1 MTRRVRC
8 AGRRR
13 APAGEQQPGDRAVN
27 GRATLTAAAG
37 SSADGR
43 EPVTQQ
49 FGDVSVEI
57 GDDFV
62 ALVEIHRPPSN
73 FFDVNLIRSLAEAY
87 TTLDADTVLPGHPAG
102 LGGQAL
108 LRRRR
113 FQRPEPAEALPQE
126 GANSLYRE
134 AVRLFHAET
143 PVVAV
148 VQGAAV
154 GGGLGL
160 ACSADFR
167 VAAPEARFSANFAQL
182 GFHHGFGL
190 TVTLPLITGHQ
201 RALELLYLGRRISG
215 EDAYRIGLC
224 DRLVPLAE
232 VRDQGRELAAEI
244 ATSGPLAMR
253 SIRQTMRGHL
263 ADAVAAATDRED
275 AEQVRLRTDQRLR
288 RRDPGHGRAA
298 AAPLHR
304 PSERPRP
311 PVMRS
316 VDAVVGVDR
325 RRGRPRPPA
334 ATPMIRAKIR
344 SALRVISP

>member
-1 MTRRVRC
+1 
-8 AGRRR
+8 
-13 APAGEQQPGDRAVN
+13 
-27 GRATLTAAAG
+27 
-37 SSADGR
+37 
-43 EPVTQQ
+43 VTQQ

-73 FFDVNLIRSLAEAY
+73 FFDVKLIRSLAEAY
-87 TTLDADTVLPGHPAG
+87 TTLDADPACRAIVLASEGKHFCAG
-102 LGGQAL
+102 ADFSGQS
-108 LRRRR
+108 
-113 FQRPEPAEALPQE
+113 QAEALPRE

-134 AVRLFHAET
+134 AVRLFHAEK

-201 RALELLYLGRRISG
+201 HALELLYLGRRISG
-215 EDAYRIGLC
+215 DEASRIGLC
-224 DRLVPLAE
+224 DRLVPLPE
-232 VRDQGRELAAEI
+232 VRDRGRELAAEI
-244 ATSGPLAMR
+244 ATSGPLAVR

-263 ADAVAAATDRED
+263 ADAIAAATDRED
-275 AEQVRLRTDQRLR
+275 AEQVRLRTTSDFAE
-288 RRDPGHGRAA
+288 GTRAMA
-298 AAPLHR
+298 
-304 PSERPRP
+304 ERRP
-311 PVMRS
+311 PRFT
-316 VDAVVGVDR
+316 GE
-325 RRGRPRPPA
+325 
-334 ATPMIRAKIR
+334 
-344 SALRVISP
+344 